1 MVTQNSVIAHVNWE
15 YLKNELGW
23 TSAIN
28 YLRFIINFSMRLMV
42 DFMMSQML
50 QSWRHSKF
58 EVLLCW
64 NAKMQGFGNKIIKNT
79 GSTKKLKI
87 SYAIVKIAVQSKN
100 SDGNKQ
106 LIFLD
111 K

>member
-1 MVTQNSVIAHVNWE
+1 
-15 YLKNELGW
+15 
-23 TSAIN
+23 
-28 YLRFIINFSMRLMV
+28 
-42 DFMMSQML
+42 
-50 QSWRHSKF
+50 
-58 EVLLCW
+58 
-64 NAKMQGFGNKIIKNT
+64 MQGFGNKIIKNT

-111 K
+111 KEWCLVIRTLRKLRMS